1 MNKYVNKCSAAIL
14 AGGENRRMPVLKAF
28 IEVGGK
34 KIIDRNLHA
43 LQSIFSEN
51 FIVTN
56 QPELYSYLEVP
67 LFGDAYDMRGP
78 MTGIFTA
85 LLNSSSSWVFISAC
99 DMPFL
104 NIRLI
109 QHMSTLRKDCDA
121 VVPVCNDK
129 KEPLHAYYSKRLL
142 NFMEKSLL
150 AGEKSL
156 KDFLGSK
163 RVNYISSRETKKI
176 GPVARSFV
184 NLNTPEDIDLYL
196 DPEDKLNSE

>member
-1 MNKYVNKCSAAIL
+1 MNKFIKNCSAAIL
-14 AGGENRRMPVLKAF
+14 AGGENSRMPVLKAF
-28 IEVGGK
+28 IEVGGER
-34 KIIDRNLHA
+34 IIDRNLQA

-51 FIVTN
+51 LIITN

-67 LFGDAYDMRGP
+67 LFGDAYDIRGP

-85 LLNSSSSWVFISAC
+85 LMNSSCSWVFISAC

-109 QHMSTLRKDCDA
+109 QYMSTMRKACDA
-121 VVPVCNDK
+121 VVPVYNNK

-142 NFMEKSLL
+142 NSMEKSLQV
-150 AGEKSL
+150 GEKSL
-156 KDFLGSK
+156 KDFLGGK
-163 RVNYISSRETKKI
+163 RVNYISSEEAKNI
-176 GPVARSFV
+176 GSVARSFV

-196 DPEDKLNSE
+196 GPKDKLNSK